1 MTTKS
6 TIVVNDDLV
15 REPNHLLEAE
25 TALSYDTTFNL
36 GNFYVSVLSFRHTML
51 KNSKHN
57 TSFTI
62 PVAFMTHDLP
72 SDHESKQRC
81 IQNYLS
87 VSLRTLISWVK
98 KLFQ

>member
-15 REPNHLLEAE
+15 REPNHFLEAE
-25 TALSYDTTFNL
+25 TVLSYDTTFNL

-51 KNSKHN
+51 KNNKHN

-62 PVAFMTHDLP
+62 PVAFMIHDLP
-72 SDHESKQRC
+72 
-81 IQNYLS
+81 IMNQNKYAFKILWVSRWEHWS
-87 VSLRTLISWVK
+87 VE
-98 KLFQ
+98 